1 MSVLKEFRDFA
12 LRGNVLDLA
21 IGIIIGG
28 AFGHITTSLVA
39 DILMPP
45 LGAILQGSNFA
56 TLAITLIPAEG
67 EKAAVTINYGNFLQ
81 TVIDF
86 ILIAFVIFSIVKV
99 KNRLMVA
106 ATKREAEEQA
116 TIDAANASAE
126 PAEPTPT
133 AQEQLLSEIRDLLKS
148 QAPTKY

>member
-1 MSVLKEFRDFA
+1 
-12 LRGNVLDLA
+12 
-21 IGIIIGG
+21 
-28 AFGHITTSLVA
+28 
-39 DILMPP
+39 MPP

-67 EKAAVTINYGNFLQ
+67 EKAAVTINYGKFLQ

-99 KNRLMVA
+99 KNRLMDA
-106 ATKREAEEQA
+106 AAKREAEEQA
-116 TIDAANASAE
+116 AINAANHAPE
-126 PAEPTPT
+126 PVVPVQTP
-133 AQEQLLSEIRDLLKS
+133 QEQLLSEIRDLLKA